1 MRRVKQMA
9 ISVLLVLGLSLTS
22 LPVFAADEL
31 LGTVVDGSVLTDDTY
46 AEGYAYPR
54 MRGSILSYGSGSI
67 GIEGTRRVRLTGS
80 TSAYRN
86 VSQVQVTMYLQRLK
100 NGSWS
105 HVLTLG
111 PKIKYNTNYVT
122 NTTVYSVAGGY
133 YYRAYGAHTA
143 INGSTTESSASS
155 SDGVWVA

>member
-1 MRRVKQMA
+1 MRRVKRVA
-9 ISVLLVLGLSLTS
+9 VSVLLALGLALTA
-22 LPVFAADEL
+22 LPVCAADEL

-46 AEGYAYPR
+46 AEGYAYPKA
-54 MRGSILSYGSGSI
+54 RGSILSYGSGSVA
-67 GIEGTRRVRLTGS
+67 IEGTRRVRLSGATA
-80 TSAYRN
+80 AYKKI
-86 VSQVQVTMYLQRLK
+86 SQVQVTMYLQRLK
-100 NGSWS
+100 SGSWV

-111 PKIKYNTNYVT
+111 PKIKYNTNYVS

-143 INGSTTESSASS
+143 INGGTTESAPSY

>member
-1 MRRVKQMA
+1 MRRAKQIVA
-9 ISVLLVLGLSLTS
+9 SVMLVLGFALTS
-22 LPVFAADEL
+22 LSVCAADDL
-31 LGTVVDGSVLTDDTY
+31 LGTVVDGSLLTDDTY

-67 GIEGTRRVRLTGS
+67 AIEGTRRVRVTGS

-86 VSQVQVTMYLQRLK
+86 VSQIKVTMHLQRLK
-100 NGSWS
+100 NGSWV

-122 NTTVYSVAGGY
+122 NSTVYSVAGGY
-133 YYRAYGAHTA
+133 YYRASGTHTA
-143 INGSTTESSASS
+143 INGSTAESSASY